1 MSAFVIYSNLFQIA
15 EEFGFKM
22 ETRCDVEPILHL
34 FGKGGIEMATTHLDA
49 EFAFCL
55 IDSKKQRIYLAR
67 DPFGVRPLF
76 RLYSECGVLGVCSE
90 AKGIYSTFVSFFY
103 CFFAVF

>member
-1 MSAFVIYSNLFQIA
+1 
-15 EEFGFKM
+15 M

-55 IDSKKQRIYLAR
+55 IDAKNQKVYLAR
-67 DPFGVRPLF
+67 DPYGVRPLF
-76 RLYSECGVLGVCSE
+76 RLYSDSGVLGVCSE
-90 AKGIYSTFVSFFY
+90 AKGMFF
-103 CFFAVF
+103 FQND